1 MNSKSTTAMGSEESR
16 SLITGQLALVSGI
29 VVLCILVARLVL
41 SKIGQPNTSLT
52 ITNKNGERLP
62 EIDVR
67 SKKFRSSRELSRKIK
82 NSVGAS
88 PCLVRTGPNQEL
100 VLSTAQDVQD
110 FYGQDYGRHMKTVTS
125 QPGSPFG
132 YVMPGAAAPPVNQD
146 WRKIRKHFEP
156 QLSIQAVSQRVPRF
170 TREIKTWVKNL
181 DVDFVDSRQTFD
193 LILFRMMYLHL
204 YEDAYDDRKYWS
216 LLQLY
221 LSHKKAVEVTQGSA
235 KLAKKF
241 DNEWQE
247 FCKMIVE
254 VAQRG
259 RWSCPVEVI
268 YRGVDAK
275 DITEEEYLSTLS
287 EIMFNNVE
295 STCQVLSTVFTKLA
309 ANRAVQDS
317 LRSEIQE
324 NEDVSDVYLHKSD
337 TLLHRVLQES
347 LRLSPAMGKCSHFS
361 RVQSPLASH
370 GAIEIPSR
378 STTRTANN
386 FPSVAGFSMPELAS
400 DATTIAGY
408 RVPAI
413 APVVIDAHCVHH
425 DSAIWGP
432 DYDLW
437 DPDRFLRV
445 DSKTIRSGFFP
456 YGAGATSERCLWRN
470 AADIIFKIIIVSIVD
485 QISLEA
491 VGDGG
496 LLGGENTDLNLR
508 RLK

>member
-1 MNSKSTTAMGSEESR
+1 MNSQSTTAMGSEESR

-29 VVLCILVARLVL
+29 FFSCILVARLVL
-41 SKIGQPNTSLT
+41 SKTRQPNTSLA

-67 SKKFRSSRELSRKIK
+67 SKKFKSSRELSRKIR
-82 NSVGAS
+82 NSAGTS

-110 FYGQDYGRHMKTVTS
+110 FYGQDHERHMKAVVS

-146 WRKIRKHFEP
+146 WRKIRKRFEP
-156 QLSIQAVSQRVPRF
+156 QLSIEAVSQRVPRF
-170 TREIKTWVKNL
+170 TREIKIWVKNL
-181 DVDFVDSRQTFD
+181 DVGFVDSQQTFD

-221 LSHKKAVEVTQGSA
+221 LSHKNAVEATQGSA

-241 DNEWQE
+241 RNEWRE

-268 YRGVDAK
+268 YRGVDAG

-295 STCQVLSTVFTKLA
+295 STCQVLSTVFTELA
-309 ANRAVQDS
+309 SNRDVQEA
-317 LRSEIQE
+317 LRSEIQQ
-324 NEDVSDVYLHKSD
+324 NEGTGDVYLHKSD

-347 LRLSPAMGKCSHFS
+347 LRLSPAMGFS
-361 RVQSPLASH
+361 
-370 GAIEIPSR
+370 
-378 STTRTANN
+378 T
-386 FPSVAGFSMPELAS
+386 PELAS
-400 DATTIAGY
+400 TATTIAGC
-408 RVPAI
+408 RVPAKT
-413 APVVIDAHCVHH
+413 PVVIDAHCVHR

-432 DYDLW
+432 DYDVW

-445 DSKTIRSGFFP
+445 DSKTTRSGLFP
-456 YGAGATSERCLWRN
+456 YGAGAASERCLWRN

-496 LLGGENTDLNLR
+496 LLAGENTDLNMR